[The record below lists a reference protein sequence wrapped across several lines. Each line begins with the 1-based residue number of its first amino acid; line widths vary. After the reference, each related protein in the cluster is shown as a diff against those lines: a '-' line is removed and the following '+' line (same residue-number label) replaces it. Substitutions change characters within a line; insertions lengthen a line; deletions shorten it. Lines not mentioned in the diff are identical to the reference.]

1 MFVVI
6 DGDDEVAGKQPTTKV
21 VMTMVMIMIA
31 VTEEEECKDDDVMT
45 VVTDNDAQEDGHTY
59 GSEDG

>member
-1 MFVVI
+1 
-6 DGDDEVAGKQPTTKV
+6 
-21 VMTMVMIMIA
+21 MTMVMIMIA